1 MNLHMYIKNYN
12 TTQQL
17 NTHQIVVVVI
27 QFTKENS
34 EWSILCKNQ
43 QNEIFW
49 GNKKKIEDQAKI
61 GRGGGMSSM
70 NDVSQEDRF
79 LPSASP
85 HLGLSQLFFLARMT
99 GILGDLFFFYYYY
112 FCMSFP
118 NCILALLCSFFFA
131 SLSTNLYTHK
141 IFCALPNKNR
151 KVDLVWWLVELKV
164 LLA

>member
-1 MNLHMYIKNYN
+1 MYIKNYN

-99 GILGDLFFFYYYY
+99 GILGDLFFLLLLFLYVVPKLYAC
-112 FCMSFP
+112 F
-118 NCILALLCSFFFA
+118 ALLFFLCFIV
-131 SLSTNLYTHK
+131 HK
-141 IFCALPNKNR
+141 PLHTQNFLRPPQQK
-151 KVDLVWWLVELKV
+151 
-164 LLA
+164 